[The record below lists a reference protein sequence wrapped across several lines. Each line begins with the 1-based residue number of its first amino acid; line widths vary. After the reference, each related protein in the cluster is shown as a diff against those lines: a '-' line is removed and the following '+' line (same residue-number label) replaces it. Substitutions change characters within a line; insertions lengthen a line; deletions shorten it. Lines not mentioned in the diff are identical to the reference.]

1 MDPESSSSSATEPAE
16 TTVAGLLA
24 ESFRVLA
31 AELPPAWESFCA
43 ALDGLAVEI
52 RVDAESFTVSFAGR
66 IAHIS
71 GIAGIGDSAGI
82 ALPGARID
90 TTRRT
95 IEDVLDARL
104 SLREAVLTD
113 ALQVIAP
120 LPVIDRLH
128 TGILSYVHGG
138 VRCPSF
144 PSLLKRFRA
153 LPAPSESTL
162 GSVQ

>member
-1 MDPESSSSSATEPAE
+1 MVPESSSSSATEPAE

-24 ESFRVLA
+24 ESFRVLT
-31 AELPPAWESFCA
+31 AELPPAWENFCA
-43 ALDGLAVEI
+43 ALDGCAVAI
-52 RVDAESFTVSFAGR
+52 HVDAESFTVSFVGR

-71 GIAGIGDSAGI
+71 GNSAGI
-82 ALPGARID
+82 ALPDARIF

-104 SLREAVLTD
+104 SLREAVLND

-144 PSLLKRFRA
+144 PSLLKRFRV
-153 LPAPSESTL
+153 LPAPSESRL

>member
-1 MDPESSSSSATEPAE
+1 MAPESSSSSVTEPAE
-16 TTVAGLLA
+16 RPAGTVAGLLA

-31 AELPPAWESFCA
+31 AELPPAWEGFCA
-43 ALDGLAVEI
+43 ALDGYAVEI
-52 RVDAESFTVSFAGR
+52 HVDAESFTVRFL
-66 IAHIS
+66 AHTAHLS
-71 GIAGIGDSAGI
+71 GISDPAGI
-82 ALPGARID
+82 APPDARID

-104 SLREAVLTD
+104 SLREAVMSD

-153 LPAPSESTL
+153 LPAPSDSTS

>member
-1 MDPESSSSSATEPAE
+1 MAPESSSSSVTEPAE
-16 TTVAGLLA
+16 PTVAGLLA

-31 AELPPAWESFCA
+31 VELPPAWERFCA
-43 ALDGLAVEI
+43 ALDGCAVEI
-52 RVDAESFTVSFAGR
+52 HVDAESFVVRFAAGR
-66 IAHIS
+66 ARVAAIANAAAIVP
-71 GIAGIGDSAGI
+71 AD
-82 ALPGARID
+82 ARID

-104 SLREAVLTD
+104 SLREAVMRD

-120 LPVIDRLH
+120 LAVMSRLH
-128 TGILSYVHGG
+128 TGILGYVHGG

-144 PSLLKRFRA
+144 PALLKRFRA
-153 LPAPSESTL
+153 LPAPSDTEP